1 MNAAFPAAAAPVAM
15 RWPVLD
21 ARGVVRAWRADAPAC
36 VPPATVLDLLGAAVD
51 ERYASEPLL
60 IDAQPS
66 DVAGWLDGRAP
77 DAGRC
82 VLPVLSAR
90 DTLGDFEAVHAWVWQ
105 GRRFALSLDP
115 HAPMPG
121 AGWLAIA
128 SCLLYPAG
136 IDVERMQRDIRSLHE
151 SAPAEVFVD
160 RALSPVLVRAAQE
173 AGADGWVGPALHVG
187 GFSPT
192 RASALRLLVLLGDMR
207 TAQPAVVAAIE
218 SDALLTTHLLAW
230 LGRADLH
237 GFAGASVAA
246 AVRLLG
252 FERLRTWA
260 AALAL
265 AGEDAAAPVD
275 ALERALVR
283 AALCAEAAR
292 LDARGLDRATAWLVG
307 LLAELP
313 LLTGL
318 AMPQAVASLGLAGE
332 LRDGLLDD
340 THPLGRL
347 RIAVTDYQRGEWT
360 LVRASG
366 LGAVLADAY
375 LGAILAA
382 GETIARWRAAPV
394 AAEGRS

>member
-1 MNAAFPAAAAPVAM
+1 MSAAIGGVAVSPVAM

-21 ARGVVRAWRADAPAC
+21 AHGAVRAWRADAPAF

-51 ERYASEPLL
+51 GRYALEPLL
-60 IDAQPS
+60 IDAQPA
-66 DVAGWLDGRAP
+66 DVAGWLEGRAP
-77 DAGRC
+77 ELAGC

-90 DTLGDFEAVHAWVWQ
+90 DTLGGDFELAHAWVWQ
-105 GRRFALSLDP
+105 GRRFALRLDP
-115 HAPMPG
+115 GEPMPG

-128 SCLLYPAG
+128 SCLLYPAS
-136 IDVERMQRDIRSLHE
+136 IDVERMQIDIRRLHA
-151 SAPAEVFVD
+151 STPAEVFVD
-160 RALSPVLVRAAQE
+160 RALAPVLVSAAQK
-173 AGADGWVGPALHVG
+173 AGADGWVGPALHAG
-187 GFSPT
+187 GFSAT
-192 RASALRLLVLLGDMR
+192 RASALRLLVLLGDTR
-207 TAQPAVVAAIE
+207 TAQPAVVVAIE

-230 LGRADLH
+230 LGRAELH
-237 GFAGASVAA
+237 GYGEVSVAA

-283 AALCAEAAR
+283 AALCAEVAR
-292 LDARGLDRATAWLVG
+292 LDARPLDRATAWLVG

-318 AMPQAVASLGLAGE
+318 AMPQAVSSLGLTGE
-332 LRDGLLDD
+332 LRAGLLDD

-375 LGAILAA
+375 LGAVLAA
-382 GETIARWRAAPV
+382 GETLVKWRGA
-394 AAEGRS
+394 